1 MEQQMILNTLI
12 KKKMP
17 ISQKVECQVGGVSLG
32 DLVPNSVY
40 VIVKKNLFDIW
51 IMSITSEVMAASL
64 FLQCIQNDE
73 ISHSVP

>member
-1 MEQQMILNTLI
+1 MILNTLI

-40 VIVKKNLFDIW
+40 VIVKKNLFDI
-51 IMSITSEVMAASL
+51 
-64 FLQCIQNDE
+64 
-73 ISHSVP
+73 

>member
-12 KKKMP
+12 KKKKMP

-40 VIVKKNLFDIW
+40 VIVKKKSMID
-51 IMSITSEVMAASL
+51 M
-64 FLQCIQNDE
+64 
-73 ISHSVP
+73 